1 MGCCGEACRASFAL
15 RTSRAVASLGQVY
28 ERHADDYTRAAEQ
41 TDDPVFRNM
50 LLALAL
56 QWRQAAQEEAAK
68 QSTEP
73 KSATTRLE
81 MTTGPVDCVSSPQ
94 SAKHD

>member
-28 ERHADDYTRAAEQ
+28 ECHADDYTRAAEQ

-73 KSATTRLE
+73 KSADHAPRDDRGACRLRFVAPIRE
-81 MTTGPVDCVSSPQ
+81 T
-94 SAKHD
+94 